1 MKFHIYIDIKI
12 LTMAINVLK
21 TRTEIMDLIV
31 AAISDNCG
39 MDYTMTTLT
48 KKREIQR
55 TLSTSIALI
64 IN

>member
-12 LTMAINVLK
+12 LTMATNVPN

-39 MDYTMTTLT
+39 IDYTPISLT

-55 TLSTSIALI
+55 TLSTNITSITS
-64 IN
+64 